1 MEILNFLRWI
11 RMGDEIS
18 KLVSFSNNS
27 RSGVEVSLHFRVL
40 ERLEFAISVGHH
52 FEWDSVGDI

>member
-1 MEILNFLRWI
+1 
-11 RMGDEIS
+11 MGDEIS